1 MSDEDDVL
9 DDDLVDEDEVVDGD
23 EADEDEE
30 YDDYDEDVEDNLIE
44 VKETELDIL
53 EYRSKKLRFL
63 EEAGVDNWEGY
74 DNAME
79 DMANFEEDID
89 E

>member
-1 MSDEDDVL
+1 MIDENEEQDDEIVDAVDDDSEEAVDDEYDDYEEDE
-9 DDDLVDEDEVVDGD
+9 DDDLVEIR
-23 EADEDEE
+23 EADYEE
-30 YDDYDEDVEDNLIE
+30 
-44 VKETELDIL
+44 L
-53 EYRSKKLRFL
+53 ERRSKKLRFL

-79 DMANFEEDID
+79 DMANFEEDVD

>member
-9 DDDLVDEDEVVDGD
+9 DDDLVDEDEVVDSD

-44 VKETELDIL
+44 IKESELDIL

-63 EEAGVDNWEGY
+63 EKAGVDNWEGY
-74 DNAME
+74 DIAME

>member
-1 MSDEDDVL
+1 MIDENEEQDDEIVDAV
-9 DDDLVDEDEVVDGD
+9 DDDSEEVVDD
-23 EADEDEE
+23 E
-30 YDDYDEDVEDNLIE
+30 YDDYEEDEDDHLVTIREADYE
-44 VKETELDIL
+44 EL
-53 EYRSKKLRFL
+53 ERRSKKLRFL

-79 DMANFEEDID
+79 DMTNFEEDVD

>member
-1 MSDEDDVL
+1 MSDQEEEVHDEDDF
-9 DDDLVDEDEVVDGD
+9 E
-23 EADEDEE
+23 EDEE
-30 YDDYDEDVEDNLIE
+30 VIDDTEDDYDDMEEEEDDGEEWVEIRE
-44 VKETELDIL
+44 VELAEL
-53 EYRSKKLRFL
+53 ERRSKKLRFL
-63 EEAGVDNWEGY
+63 EEAGVDNWEGF

>member
-1 MSDEDDVL
+1 MIDENEEQDDEIVDPV
-9 DDDLVDEDEVVDGD
+9 DDDSEEAVDD
-23 EADEDEE
+23 E
-30 YDDYDEDVEDNLIE
+30 YDDYEEDEDDHLVTIREADYE
-44 VKETELDIL
+44 EFER
-53 EYRSKKLRFL
+53 RSKKLRFL

-79 DMANFEEDID
+79 DMTNFEEDVD